1 MENNYECPRCHN
13 VFPFSNK
20 MMHDTRCTEQNPLP
34 LNQSRK
40 QENRGI
46 QTSQNVNNSN
56 NQNMS
61 IRSIR
66 STVVIPN
73 ESNIIERPPSGEFP
87 EVFECSIC
95 KGMFMEKEREDHM
108 LCHDLGKSSINDSNI
123 HSNIR
128 SNDNNDLYASR
139 RTIEQQKEIEREIE
153 RRNRERQQ
161 NQDNRNNNINSS
173 SLDNNNSIHSRTSIN
188 RGNNQRSNINN
199 YIRIN
204 DNNFNISMPYEENR
218 NDNNSNIRVRVFI
231 NNNNNGGLN
240 NNRRGLRISRL
251 VSFRDFN
258 NISINPELL
267 RSFLSNSRNSNI
279 YESQAD
285 GDGEVMDELAETKI
299 EDVNK
304 LASDKKN
311 CVICL
316 EDFENGDNAIFLPCI
331 HLFHKDCI
339 LNWLKS
345 HDNCPICKFKVSGE
359 NQ

>member
-1 MENNYECPRCHN
+1 MPWFRKII
-13 VFPFSNK
+13 NK
-20 MMHDTRCTEQNPLP
+20 WLY
-34 LNQSRK
+34 
-40 QENRGI
+40 
-46 QTSQNVNNSN
+46 
-56 NQNMS
+56 
-61 IRSIR
+61 
-66 STVVIPN
+66 
-73 ESNIIERPPSGEFP
+73 
-87 EVFECSIC
+87 
-95 KGMFMEKEREDHM
+95 
-108 LCHDLGKSSINDSNI
+108 I

-128 SNDNNDLYASR
+128 SNDNNDLYTSR

-161 NQDNRNNNINSS
+161 NQDNINNNINSS
-173 SLDNNNSIHSRTSIN
+173 SLDNNNSIHSRTNIN

-279 YESQAD
+279 YDSQADGDGD
-285 GDGEVMDELAETKI
+285 GDGEVMDELAETNI

-316 EDFENGDNAIFLPCI
+316 EDFKNGDKAIFLPCI